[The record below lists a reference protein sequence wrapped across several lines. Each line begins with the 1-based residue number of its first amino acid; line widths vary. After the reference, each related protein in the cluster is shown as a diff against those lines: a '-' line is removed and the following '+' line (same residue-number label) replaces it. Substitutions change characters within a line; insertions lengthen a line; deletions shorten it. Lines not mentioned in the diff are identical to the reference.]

1 MEQDKTNTDLINGKK
16 KIEKKA
22 EFLLQELKKEKVDE
36 ISIDQIR
43 EEQFQALDSSLKG
56 RGGMRYIINNPK
68 YRKTLAK
75 VEKSKNTKSKIIR
88 VIKYYFYSLRARRF
102 VYRGKYFFAQE
113 LFEEIRE
120 SNQGTGEREVH

>member
-1 MEQDKTNTDLINGKK
+1 MGQDKINIDLSDDRKE
-16 KIEKKA
+16 IEKKA
-22 EFLLQELKKEKVDE
+22 EFLLRELNKENIEE
-36 ISIDQIR
+36 ISIGQIR
-43 EEQFQALDSSLKG
+43 EEQFQIFDSALKG

-75 VEKSKNTKSKIIR
+75 VEKSKNTKSKIVR
-88 VIKYYFYSLRARRF
+88 VVKYYFYSLRARRF

-120 SNQGTGEREVH
+120 SYQGTGEREWH